1 MVTKRVFL
9 FVMKIC
15 NLVVYFSENENDLG
29 EKSIE
34 YIFFYIFISLH
45 YIN

>member
-1 MVTKRVFL
+1 MVTKHVFL
-9 FVMKIC
+9 FVMKFC
-15 NLVVYFSENENDLG
+15 NLVIYFSGNEKDLG

-34 YIFFYIFISLH
+34 YIFFYIFISLY